1 MQIDQDYSFCGWIE
15 LAVVLAAIRL
25 KANLGKDLLP
35 PVGSL
40 GLLDLLLRGQ
50 GDEAQQ

>member
-1 MQIDQDYSFCGWIE
+1 MQIDQDYSFSGWIE

-35 PVGSL
+35 AVGSL

-50 GDEAQQ
+50 GDEARQ